1 MTENSQE
8 KVFFEA
14 GKVKVTSSRFVA
26 VDRTFAM
33 ANITSVRPLKIEPKR
48 SLTGIPVAMI
58 GLGLT
63 VDPESRL
70 FGILLVLG
78 GIVYFLAQRTKSD
91 KFVVAITTAGGEV
104 HAHDAS
110 EEFVSKVTSAINEA
124 IIYRG

>member
-1 MTENSQE
+1 MNAINDE

-14 GKVKVTSSRFVA
+14 GKIKVTSARFVA

-33 ANITSVRPLKIEPKR
+33 ANITSVRPLKVEPKR
-48 SLTGIPVAMI
+48 SLTGIPFAMI

-63 VDPESRL
+63 VDPASRL
-70 FGILLVLG
+70 LGLLFVIAGISH
-78 GIVYFLAQRTKSD
+78 FLIQRAKRD
-91 KFVVAITTAGGEV
+91 RFVVAITTAGGEV

-110 EEFVSKVTSAINEA
+110 MEFVKKVTDAINEA